1 MITRFPAKKRYI
13 FKIRVVRT
21 KAVSSEIESIESEV
35 NIGFPNQDSSSIF
48 PDLRFILRQQ
58 QVQSSKD

>member
-1 MITRFPAKKRYI
+1 MP
-13 FKIRVVRT
+13 
-21 KAVSSEIESIESEV
+21 SQIESIESEV
-35 NIGFPNQDSSSIF
+35 NIGFPNQNASSIF